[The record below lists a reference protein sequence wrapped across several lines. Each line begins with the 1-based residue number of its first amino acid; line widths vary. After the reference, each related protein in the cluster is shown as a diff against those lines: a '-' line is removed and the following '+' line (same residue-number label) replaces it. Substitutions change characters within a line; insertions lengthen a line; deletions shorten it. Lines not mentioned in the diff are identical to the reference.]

1 MTPGIPAH
9 TSNTLATYS
18 VLPCLLFHNNQ
29 HPQPLLS
36 FEKHQRLEYKV
47 LVNADLLKL
56 ENLPGLFY
64 SFCIN
69 ERLSLASRLQELLH
83 IGQAADS
90 ALQGL

>member
-1 MTPGIPAH
+1 MLPGIPAR

-29 HPQPLLS
+29 DPQPLLS
-36 FEKHQRLEYKV
+36 FEKHQRLEYKDS
-47 LVNADLLKL
+47 VNAALLKL
-56 ENLPGLFY
+56 ENLPGLFDL
-64 SFCIN
+64 FCIN
-69 ERLSLASRLQELLH
+69 GRLSLAARLQELLH